1 MRFGALR
8 LPWYKGYLSG
18 GSLLMAGDNAE
29 HAITYL
35 VMWQLFESPLL
46 AGFAVVSHWLPHL
59 LFSIPF
65 GALADRYDCRR
76 IIQVSCCLFVAA
88 SLVWGGLLLAG
99 ALEPWHCVVLLVVHG
114 FASALWHP
122 ANQVMLYDLAGETDL
137 RSAVRLMATGLS
149 VGQLVGPA
157 VGAVLLFTIGPA
169 WGMFANALFYL
180 PFLLYLAVSPF
191 DGHRHRTEA
200 RGTETPVARV
210 RMRDILSVVRDLPR
224 YPAILVV
231 IVLQGAVGLLI
242 GVALMPLLPEFGEL
256 LGQIDS
262 GLGYGL
268 LLVAMSVGAVAGGI
282 LLEGVGRLKATPL
295 VSVLSELVFAAC
307 ILGFALSRVFALSLA
322 LLVVAGAMSILSLST
337 SQTVVQLDAP
347 PDQRGRFIGAFNTTN
362 MGFRVGSGVLVAIL
376 GGLVGIPA
384 AVALAAGALLVVCL
398 ALVAVAARLATP
410 GTAEARRSTR
420 T

>member
-1 MRFGALR
+1 MKFGALR
-8 LPWYKGYLSG
+8 ARWYKSYLTG

-65 GALADRYDCRR
+65 GGLADRFDCRR
-76 IIQVSCCLFVAA
+76 IIQISCGLFVVA
-88 SLVWGGLLLAG
+88 SLTWGVLLLNE
-99 ALEPWHCVVLLVVHG
+99 ALQPWHCVVLLVVHG

-122 ANQVMLYDLAGETDL
+122 ANQVMLYDMVGEKDL

-157 VGAVLLFTIGPA
+157 AGAALLFTIGPA
-169 WGMFANALFYL
+169 WGMFVNAVFYV
-180 PFLLYLAVSPF
+180 PFLIHLTLSPY
-191 DGHRHRTEA
+191 DGHQRRATGA
-200 RGTETPVARV
+200 IPRV
-210 RMRDILSVVRDLPR
+210 RLRELLATVRELPR
-224 YPAILVV
+224 YPNILLV

-256 LGQIDS
+256 LGQVES

-268 LLVAMSVGAVAGGI
+268 LLVAMSVGAVSGGL
-282 LLEGVGRLKATPL
+282 LLESVGRLRATPL
-295 VSVLSELVFAAC
+295 VSTVAELVFAAC
-307 ILGFALSRVFALSLA
+307 ILGFALSRVFPLSLA
-322 LLVVAGAMSILSLST
+322 LLVVAGAASILSLST
-337 SQTVVQLDAP
+337 SQTVVQLEAP
-347 PDQRGRFIGAFNTTN
+347 PEQRGRFIGAFNTTN
-362 MGFRVGSGVLVAIL
+362 MGFRVGSGVLLAIL

-384 AVALAAGALLVVCL
+384 AVALAAGTLLTVCITL
-398 ALVAVAARLATP
+398 AAVASRQRVARP
-410 GTAEARRSTR
+410 V
-420 T
+420 

>member
-1 MRFGALR
+1 MKFGALR
-8 LPWYKGYLSG
+8 ARWYKSYLTG

-65 GALADRYDCRR
+65 GGLADRFDCRR
-76 IIQVSCCLFVAA
+76 IIQISCGLFVIA
-88 SLVWGGLLLAG
+88 SLTWGVLLLNE
-99 ALEPWHCVVLLVVHG
+99 ALQPWHCVVLLVVHG

-122 ANQVMLYDLAGETDL
+122 ANQVMLYDMVGEKDL

-157 VGAVLLFTIGPA
+157 AGAALLFTIGPA
-169 WGMFANALFYL
+169 WGMFVNAVFYV
-180 PFLLYLAVSPF
+180 PFLIHLTLSPY
-191 DGHRHRTEA
+191 DGHQRRATGA
-200 RGTETPVARV
+200 VPRV
-210 RMRDILSVVRDLPR
+210 RLRELLATVRELPR
-224 YPAILVV
+224 YPDILLV

-256 LGQIDS
+256 LGQVES

-268 LLVAMSVGAVAGGI
+268 LLVAMSVGAVTGG
-282 LLEGVGRLKATPL
+282 LVLESVGRLRANPL
-295 VSVLSELVFAAC
+295 VSAVSELVFAAC
-307 ILGFALSRVFALSLA
+307 ILGFALSRVFPLSLA
-322 LLVVAGAMSILSLST
+322 LLVVAGAASILSLST
-337 SQTVVQLDAP
+337 SQTVVQLEAP
-347 PDQRGRFIGAFNTTN
+347 PEQRGRFIGAFNTTN
-362 MGFRVGSGVLVAIL
+362 MGFRVGSGVLLAIL

-384 AVALAAGALLVVCL
+384 AVALAAGTLLAVCIAL
-398 ALVAVAARLATP
+398 AAVAARL
-410 GTAEARRSTR
+410 RRPAV
-420 T
+420 